1 MEMNTATASGG
12 RVVYN
17 TDGTLSLLPNAPT
30 QQQQRVIHAITRARE
45 WTPWTEP
52 LPPPPIKAD
61 APFKHNMFELHPIQ
75 FESAFH
81 FNPPIHAAEDEEDA
95 PSEVTEEAEPG
106 DATAIVNEPVEETA
120 PEPVAATNS
129 NAQAIV
135 NGQEMPAEPH
145 NTVEEPAPV
154 ATDSDAQAIINGQ
167 EMPADPHN
175 ATVEEPAPAPA
186 ATFPDPDP
194 DPEVVFPDS
203 ESDASDAEPLL
214 EPGAATTEAWDT
226 VGWVMSWFLGVAV
239 GWALRAACELPYYA
253 SPS

>member
-1 MEMNTATASGG
+1 MEMNTASGG

-81 FNPPIHAAEDEEDA
+81 FNPPILVHEEDDA

-106 DATAIVNEPVEETA
+106 DATAIVHEPVEETA
-120 PEPVAATNS
+120 PAPVATDS
-129 NAQAIV
+129 DAQAIV

-154 ATDSDAQAIINGQ
+154 ATDSDAQAIVNGQ
-167 EMPADPHN
+167 EN
-175 ATVEEPAPAPA
+175 SVEEPAPAPA
-186 ATFPDPDP
+186 PAATFPDP